1 MGMNYFQIYLHVY
14 IKLHMWGSFLYTIV
28 HTIVAFLSLVQFP
41 VWKAEISRQTPGL
54 FMNNV
59 RSHAFCLSP
68 TAAAFNPL
76 LFPPFSVGAL
86 SLEKYD
92 CFRPPNP
99 LLWIIPLLFLQILF
113 NLCGL
118 SKSCTCPV
126 ELASTVFVFLVM
138 KAVLQLDT
146 CLFELHWETLT
157 VDASA
162 PRRLKTSCHE
172 EIVVISSEVFKKKIW
187 ITDFGIITQIQ

>member
-1 MGMNYFQIYLHVY
+1 
-14 IKLHMWGSFLYTIV
+14 MWSSFLYTIV
-28 HTIVAFLSLVQFP
+28 HIIVPFLSLVKFP
-41 VWKAEISRQTPGL
+41 VWKAEISRQKPGL

-59 RSHAFCLSP
+59 RSHASCLSP

-113 NLCGL
+113 NLYGL

-126 ELASTVFVFLVM
+126 ELGSTVFVFLVM
-138 KAVLQLDT
+138 KALLQLLVWRATLRDIN
-146 CLFELHWETLT
+146 CGCICSSLFENIMSWR
-157 VDASA
+157 DCQIISA
-162 PRRLKTSCHE
+162 KVLNQR
-172 EIVVISSEVFKKKIW
+172 IW
-187 ITDFGIITQIQ
+187 ITDFGIITQIQK